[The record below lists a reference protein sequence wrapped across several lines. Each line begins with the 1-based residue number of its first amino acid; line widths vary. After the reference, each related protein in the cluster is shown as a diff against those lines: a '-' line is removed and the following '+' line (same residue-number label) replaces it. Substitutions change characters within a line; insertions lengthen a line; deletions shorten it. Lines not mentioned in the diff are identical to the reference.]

1 MYTLKFTIAFIISNL
16 SIKHS
21 WNNYFH
27 LFNISIFSILNDKKE
42 TNSISIM
49 INKRLDFKKL

>member
-27 LFNISIFSILNDKKE
+27 LFNISIFLNDKKK